1 MSAVSPTIE
10 PLSAHLVAD
19 LKTVRLRAL
28 QDTPTAFSGTYA
40 EESQLSDADW
50 LERVATWNSNSSSVC
65 YLAMDAGLPCG
76 IIAGYLDDH
85 DPPRPTVASMW
96 VASAHRR
103 TGLGTRLLN
112 EVQRW
117 AEGLG
122 AGQLRLMVTS
132 GNERAMRFYERF
144 GFAFTGTT
152 GPYRNDPAFFE
163 YEMIKTLPINRP
175 RSLPP
180 RNH

>member
-28 QDTPTAFSGTYA
+28 QDIPTAFSGTYA

-50 LERVATWNSNSSSVC
+50 LKRVAAWNSGSSSVC
-65 YLAMDAGLPCG
+65 YLAMDVGLPCG

-96 VASAHRR
+96 VAPAYRR
-103 TGLGTRLLN
+103 TGLATRLLN

-117 AEGLG
+117 AKCLG
-122 AGQLRLMVTS
+122 ASQLRLMVTS
-132 GNERAMRFYERF
+132 GNDQAMRFYERF
-144 GFAFTGTT
+144 GFVFTGTT

-163 YEMIKTLPINRP
+163 YEMIK
-175 RSLPP
+175 SL
-180 RNH
+180 RDQSI

>member
-1 MSAVSPTIE
+1 MSSVMPTVE
-10 PLSAHLVAD
+10 PLSAHLVSD

-28 QDTPTAFSGTYA
+28 QDIPTAFGGTYA
-40 EESQLSDADW
+40 EESQLSAGDW
-50 LERVATWNSNSSSVC
+50 LKRVAAWNSGSNSVC
-65 YLAMDAGLPCG
+65 YLAMDEGLPCG

-96 VASAHRR
+96 VAPAHRR

-117 AEGLG
+117 AEHLG
-122 AGQLRLMVTS
+122 TGQLRLMVTG

-144 GFAFTGTT
+144 GFVFSGTT
-152 GPYRNDPAFFE
+152 GPYRNDPAIFE
-163 YEMIKTLPINRP
+163 YEMIK
-175 RSLPP
+175 SL
-180 RNH
+180 RDQSR